1 MGIFGPENPY
11 VPDDYA
17 DGKLDK
23 VIKYEEH
30 YMKLLR
36 NYKEEIAEIESM
48 MREVRKERET
58 FYQIT
63 LPQIEKTIRSDK
75 VFSEDAKREW
85 IEELRSNMEK
95 SFRISE
101 ALIQHYVTSN
111 QAEFKEKLK
120 KAVDKV

>member
-1 MGIFGPENPY
+1 MGFYPDETY
-11 VPDDYA
+11 VDEKHA
-17 DGKLDK
+17 NTSLEA
-23 VIKYEEH
+23 VMKYEEH
-30 YMKLLR
+30 YMRLLR

-63 LPQIEKTIRSDK
+63 LPQIEKTIRADK
-75 VFSEDAKREW
+75 VLSEEAKREW
-85 IEELRSNMEK
+85 IEELRANMEK

>member
-1 MGIFGPENPY
+1 MGFLGNTAR
-11 VPDDYA
+11 VSDDIA
-17 DGKLDK
+17 NDKLE
-23 VIKYEEH
+23 VIAKYEEH
-30 YMKLLR
+30 YMRLLR

-75 VFSEDAKREW
+75 VLSEDARREW